1 MKMCSTGSHVWTVS
15 WGRWCCWEVN
25 ELLELWTSLKEERD
39 GGGALSEFTHLPH
52 FQVTLFLYV
61 ELKCDLF
68 PLLLPACLSRW
79 TASPLQLFL
88 TPLLIKEF
96 YRSSR
101 RVIDTQPLRVTRPG
115 HEQLHGLP
123 HHKNNH
129 ERPGRPLSLYLL
141 KIAYTLLGYIT
152 QVWKKRWLLVLTLLS
167 RTEHIKDAF
176 GLINL
181 YWAPTGG
188 MNWGAIIY
196 AGRKVAR

>member
-101 RVIDTQPLRVTRPG
+101 RVVDTQPLRVTRPG

-152 QVWKKRWLLVLTLLS
+152 QVWEKKMTSCSNFIKSHRTYKRCVRFNKSLLGSHRGHELGS
-167 RTEHIKDAF
+167 Y
-176 GLINL
+176 NL
-181 YWAPTGG
+181 
-188 MNWGAIIY
+188 
-196 AGRKVAR
+196 RR